1 MIAVA
6 IYHFRSLFRHTEDQ
20 QPTTCEVSLLPKW
33 NNFAFFEVCPTSFH
47 QVREVLSR
55 QKVRLSVNGWFK
67 GPKKYEVTPYREKF
81 FCPITCKEFFVEE
94 QLLKSWI
101 NELYLTDEIEKE
113 LRDEFKQESQ
123 TLLSSF
129 LKKDA
134 AAKLRDELRACEG
147 WRLKSP
153 ANRRRYFVL
162 DETNFPERLKEFVLV
177 MKSEQLFL
185 ILGAMTGLKLHPLN
199 PDDSE
204 SDDDSEC
211 SDQEETGSKK
221 VTKSNPRCAF
231 EVRKFEPG
239 CYTLIHDY
247 DGEVLDKNP
256 KLDVK
261 YYFDHAFAADEKA
274 GGCTTYFV
282 KYEDEEVLTVE
293 PENNSLS
300 LVYRDEETVR
310 FEKYLNCTHKGT
322 FYELSMIFQE

>member
-1 MIAVA
+1 METTI
-6 IYHFRSLFRHTEDQ
+6 TENQ

-33 NNFAFFEVCPTSFH
+33 NNFAFFEVTPKSFH

-67 GPKKYEVTPYREKF
+67 GPKVYEVTPYKEKF
-81 FCPITCKEFFVEE
+81 ICPIACKQFFVEE
-94 QLLKSWI
+94 PLLRSWI
-101 NELYLTDEIEKE
+101 NELYLTDEIEKDLQE
-113 LRDEFKQESQ
+113 EFKQESQ
-123 TLLSSF
+123 ALLSAF
-129 LKKDA
+129 LNEERCA
-134 AAKLRDELRACEG
+134 ALRDELRACED
-147 WRLKSP
+147 WQLKLP

-162 DETNFPERLKEFVLV
+162 DEANFPASLKEFVSV

-199 PDDSE
+199 PDDTA
-204 SDDDSEC
+204 SDEDSEYD
-211 SDQEETGSKK
+211 SDQETAGAKK
-221 VTKSNPRCAF
+221 VTKSNPRCSF
-231 EVRKFEPG
+231 EVRKFERG

-261 YYFDHAFAADEKA
+261 YYFDHAFAADDKA
-274 GGCTTYFV
+274 GGCTYYIV
-282 KYEDEEVLTVE
+282 KDEDEEVLTVE

-300 LVYRDEETVR
+300 IVYRDEETVR
-310 FEKYLNCTHKGT
+310 FEKYLNCTHNGT

>member
-1 MIAVA
+1 M
-6 IYHFRSLFRHTEDQ
+6 
-20 QPTTCEVSLLPKW
+20 
-33 NNFAFFEVCPTSFH
+33 
-47 QVREVLSR
+47 
-55 QKVRLSVNGWFK
+55 
-67 GPKKYEVTPYREKF
+67 YEITPYREKF
-81 FCPITCKEFFVEE
+81 ICPIACKEFFVEE
-94 QLLKSWI
+94 PLLRSWI

-113 LRDEFKQESQ
+113 LQEGFKQESQ
-123 TLLSSF
+123 ALLSAF
-129 LKKDA
+129 LEEDRA
-134 AAKLRDELRACEG
+134 AVLRDELKACDE

-162 DETNFPERLKEFVLV
+162 DEANFPAGLREFVSV

-204 SDDDSEC
+204 SDEDSEYD
-211 SDQEETGSKK
+211 SDQKASTAGAKK

-247 DGEVLDKNP
+247 DGEVLDQNP

-261 YYFDHAFAADEKA
+261 YYFNHTFAANDKA
-274 GGCTTYFV
+274 GGCTYYIV
-282 KYEDEEVLTVE
+282 KDEDEELLTVE
-293 PENNSLS
+293 PEDNSLS
-300 LVYRDEETVR
+300 IVYRDEATVR
-310 FEKYLNCTHKGT
+310 FEKYCNSTHQGT